1 MTPPAAAAL
10 LLANIQA
17 SRVHLAAVGS
27 LAEDFQKFELV
38 DNTTS
43 DVDAIVL
50 GDLYLEFTWGRLNT
64 LFQMMA
70 RGVPLVALH
79 KNRIC
84 QRAEGLSLDLGPFV
98 AALEYAAAVQAPH
111 APGRVTR
118 RTVMPAL
125 IVYPRSGGGKAA
137 RFDLIAQ
144 CAKRGIETIIL
155 EPGDDL
161 AALAETAIR
170 NGPDAVGMAGGD
182 GSQATVA
189 AVAAEHDVAF
199 VCVPA
204 GTRNHFAFDLGIDR
218 NDVVAALDVFDD
230 GTERRID
237 LGRVNGRVFVNNVA
251 MGVYGAVVE
260 SPAYRDHKMRTV
272 MEMLPQLVGPRAE
285 RFDLRFAGRDGAAH
299 DSALLILVSNNPY
312 GFDPRPQFG
321 TRGTLDDGVLG
332 VITVPGPP
340 HGPEEWST

>member
-1 MTPPAAAAL
+1 
-10 LLANIQA
+10 
-17 SRVHLAAVGS
+17 
-27 LAEDFQKFELV
+27 
-38 DNTTS
+38 
-43 DVDAIVL
+43 
-50 GDLYLEFTWGRLNT
+50 
-64 LFQMMA
+64 
-70 RGVPLVALH
+70 
-79 KNRIC
+79 
-84 QRAEGLSLDLGPFV
+84 
-98 AALEYAAAVQAPH
+98 
-111 APGRVTR
+111 
-118 RTVMPAL
+118 MPAL
-125 IVYPRSGGGKAA
+125 IINPRSGGGKAA

-144 CAKRGIETIIL
+144 CAKRGIEPIIL

-161 AALAETAIR
+161 AALAGTAIR
-170 NGPDAVGMAGGD
+170 NGADAVGMAGGD

-189 AVAAEHDVAF
+189 AVAAEHDVPF

-218 NDVVAALDVFDD
+218 NDVVTALDVFDD

-272 MEMLPQLVGPRAE
+272 VDMLPLLVGPRAE
-285 RFDLRFAGRDGAAH
+285 RFDLRFAGRDGAEH

-312 GFDPRPQFG
+312 TFDPRPQIG

-332 VITVPGPP
+332 VITVAGPPP
-340 HGPEEWST
+340 HGIEEWSTPRFRVDSATSVAVGIDGESVAMSPPLLFESDRQALRVRLPARRR

>member
-1 MTPPAAAAL
+1 
-10 LLANIQA
+10 
-17 SRVHLAAVGS
+17 
-27 LAEDFQKFELV
+27 
-38 DNTTS
+38 
-43 DVDAIVL
+43 
-50 GDLYLEFTWGRLNT
+50 
-64 LFQMMA
+64 
-70 RGVPLVALH
+70 
-79 KNRIC
+79 
-84 QRAEGLSLDLGPFV
+84 
-98 AALEYAAAVQAPH
+98 
-111 APGRVTR
+111 
-118 RTVMPAL
+118 MPAL
-125 IVYPRSGGGKAA
+125 IVNPRSGGGKAA

-144 CAKRGIETIIL
+144 SAKRRIEPIIL

-170 NGPDAVGMAGGD
+170 NGADAVGMAGGD

-218 NDVVAALDVFDD
+218 TDVVAALDVFDD

-272 MEMLPQLVGPRAE
+272 MEMLPELVGPRAE

-312 GFDPRPQFG
+312 TFDPRPQFG
-321 TRGTLDDGVLG
+321 TRGTLDHGVLG

-340 HGPEEWST
+340 PHGLEEWSTPKFRVDSATSVAVGIDGESVSISPPLLFECDRQAFRVLLPARRR

>member
-1 MTPPAAAAL
+1 
-10 LLANIQA
+10 
-17 SRVHLAAVGS
+17 
-27 LAEDFQKFELV
+27 
-38 DNTTS
+38 
-43 DVDAIVL
+43 
-50 GDLYLEFTWGRLNT
+50 
-64 LFQMMA
+64 
-70 RGVPLVALH
+70 
-79 KNRIC
+79 
-84 QRAEGLSLDLGPFV
+84 
-98 AALEYAAAVQAPH
+98 
-111 APGRVTR
+111 
-118 RTVMPAL
+118 MPAL
-125 IVYPRSGGGKAA
+125 IINPRSGGGKAA

-144 CAKRGIETIIL
+144 CAKRGIEPIIL

-170 NGPDAVGMAGGD
+170 NGADAVGMAGGD

-189 AVAAEHDVAF
+189 AVAAEHDVPF

-285 RFDLRFAGRDGAAH
+285 RFDLRFAGRDGTAH

-312 GFDPRPQFG
+312 TFDPRPQFG
-321 TRGTLDDGVLG
+321 TRGTLDHGVLG
-332 VITVPGPP
+332 VITLVGPPP
-340 HGPEEWST
+340 HGLEEWSTPRFRVDSATSVAVGIDGESVAMSPPLLFESDRQALRVRLPARRR